1 VLALVWLTLS
11 GTDVAWSGALI
22 VAVLQEEMAMAAAS
36 RRMSVAPV
44 NRAASNIRNMSG
56 RHGSMFYG
64 RTTFAEGSHLCNATT
79 LTDKPCIRLTILE
92 KFYAV

>member
-1 VLALVWLTLS
+1 MYSLLT
-11 GTDVAWSGALI
+11 
-22 VAVLQEEMAMAAAS
+22 AVLQEEMAMAAAS

-64 RTTFAEGSHLCNATT
+64 RSTFMEGMACLHRSSRSHESTADIFRHGMITNV
-79 LTDKPCIRLTILE
+79 
-92 KFYAV
+92 F

>member
-1 VLALVWLTLS
+1 
-11 GTDVAWSGALI
+11 
-22 VAVLQEEMAMAAAS
+22 MAMAAAS

-64 RTTFAEGSHLCNATT
+64 RSTFVEGQHDARYSGRDRRAEYTVMSVPSDAA
-79 LTDKPCIRLTILE
+79 RIL
-92 KFYAV
+92 

>member
-1 VLALVWLTLS
+1 
-11 GTDVAWSGALI
+11 
-22 VAVLQEEMAMAAAS
+22 MAMAAAS

-64 RTTFAEGSHLCNATT
+64 RTTFLEGSLLSPRSVA
-79 LTDKPCIRLTILE
+79 IG
-92 KFYAV
+92 

>member
-1 VLALVWLTLS
+1 
-11 GTDVAWSGALI
+11 
-22 VAVLQEEMAMAAAS
+22 MAAAS

-64 RTTFAEGSHLCNATT
+64 RSTFLEGSLDISAPAYIFDPETGLQWLQT
-79 LTDKPCIRLTILE
+79 LLFFLLLS
-92 KFYAV
+92 

>member
-1 VLALVWLTLS
+1 
-11 GTDVAWSGALI
+11 
-22 VAVLQEEMAMAAAS
+22 MAAAS

-64 RTTFAEGSHLCNATT
+64 RSTFMEGSLRSRRCLCV
-79 LTDKPCIRLTILE
+79 K
-92 KFYAV
+92 